1 MFKKV
6 ISCALSPNTES
17 DDVLVAVKMLCMP
30 WKWKHGRE
38 RIAVKKYFM
47 EEAVFFNSGRS
58 AFLALLHAFGI
69 GRGGEVIVQA
79 FTCVAVPNSVLW
91 SGATPIFADIDD
103 SYNLDPKDVER
114 KITQKTKVIVVQ
126 HTFGI
131 PAQIDALAAIAKK
144 HNLLLIEDFAHTM
157 NIKMSGDAAFY
168 SFGRDKVVSSVWGGA
183 AVISSKYKV
192 LSSKLKQYQ
201 EKLAMPGYFWIFQQ
215 LLHPIAFSIILL
227 LYDVYIGKI
236 FLVLLQKLHLLSVP
250 VYPEERLGRK
260 PNDFPAKYPNAL
272 AALLVNQLNKL
283 DRYTRQRKEVSKV
296 YGREFPY
303 LRFPLRVE
311 NPTQEIANAKEHGI
325 LLGNWY
331 HNVIDPESP
340 YKPVDC
346 PKADLAAKHII
357 NLPTRISVKDAKHVW
372 KNLS

>member
-1 MFKKV
+1 M
-6 ISCALSPNTES
+6 ISCSLSPNTER
-17 DDVLVAVKMLCMP
+17 DDIFAALRTLCTP
-30 WKWKHGRE
+30 WKWKYGRALIE
-38 RIAVKKYFM
+38 VKKNFPDKTI
-47 EEAVFFNSGRS
+47 FFNSGRS
-58 AFLALLHAFGI
+58 ALLAILKAFDI
-69 GRGGEVIVQA
+69 GAGDEVIVQA
-79 FTCVAVPNSVLW
+79 FTCVAVPNSVAW
-91 SGATPIFADIDD
+91 SGAKPVFADIDET
-103 SYNLDPKDVER
+103 YNLDPRDVEK
-114 KITQKTKVIVVQ
+114 KITHRTKAVIVQ
-126 HTFGI
+126 HTFGM
-131 PAQIDALAAIAKK
+131 PAQIAKIQTIAKK
-144 HNLLLIEDFAHTM
+144 NKLFIIEDFAHTM
-157 NIKMSGDAAFY
+157 SLPIRGDAAFY

-183 AVISSKYKV
+183 AIINEKYDMTNAK
-192 LSSKLKQYQ
+192 LKLKQFQ
-201 EKLAMPGYFWIFQQ
+201 EKVPMPGYFWIFQQ

-227 LYDVYIGKI
+227 LYDVTIGKI
-236 FLVLLQKLHLLSVP
+236 ILVVAQKLHLLSFP
-250 VYPEERLGRK
+250 VYKEEKVGRK

-283 DRYTRQRKEVSKV
+283 DRYTQQRKEASKV

-311 NPTQEIANAKEHGI
+311 NPTQEIAKAKKHGI

-357 NLPTRISVKDAKHVW
+357 NLPTRISVKGAKHVW